1 MSSRKKRSSQKDVL
15 AKGDETMKGQALN
28 FDEISTKD
36 LVRELTKR
44 EGISQIW
51 VEPENKKL
59 DVQITSPTLI
69 LVVTD

>member
-1 MSSRKKRSSQKDVL
+1 
-15 AKGDETMKGQALN
+15 MKGQALN

-36 LVRELTKR
+36 LVTELTKR

>member
-1 MSSRKKRSSQKDVL
+1 
-15 AKGDETMKGQALN
+15 MKGQALN

>member
-1 MSSRKKRSSQKDVL
+1 MMPCKT
-15 AKGDETMKGQALN
+15 KGDETMKGQALN

-59 DVQITSPTLI
+59 EVQITSPTLI

>member
-1 MSSRKKRSSQKDVL
+1 M
-15 AKGDETMKGQALN
+15 KGDETMKEQPLN

-44 EGISQIW
+44 KGISQIW

>member
-1 MSSRKKRSSQKDVL
+1 
-15 AKGDETMKGQALN
+15 MKGQALN
-28 FDEISTKD
+28 FDEISTKV
-36 LVRELTKR
+36 LARELNNR
-44 EGISQIW
+44 ERISQIW

>member
-1 MSSRKKRSSQKDVL
+1 
-15 AKGDETMKGQALN
+15 MKGQPLN
-28 FDEISTKD
+28 FDEISTID
-36 LVRELTKR
+36 LDRDLNKR

>member
-1 MSSRKKRSSQKDVL
+1 
-15 AKGDETMKGQALN
+15 MKGQALN

-36 LVRELTKR
+36 LVSELVKR
-44 EGISQIW
+44 EGVSEAW
-51 VEPENKKL
+51 VEPGNKKL

>member
-1 MSSRKKRSSQKDVL
+1 
-15 AKGDETMKGQALN
+15 MKGQPLN
-28 FDEISTKD
+28 FDEIPTKD
-36 LVRELTKR
+36 LVRELNKR
-44 EGISQIW
+44 EGISLIW